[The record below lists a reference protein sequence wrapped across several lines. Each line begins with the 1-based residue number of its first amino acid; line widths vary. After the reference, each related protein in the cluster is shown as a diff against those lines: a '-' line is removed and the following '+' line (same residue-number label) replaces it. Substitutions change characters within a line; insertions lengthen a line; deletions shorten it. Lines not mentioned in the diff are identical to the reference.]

1 MDSIS
6 RPSAAI
12 KKQTGGNGDNG
23 APSDRFLRFLC
34 FLLFKICIREDT
46 FPHLCSTVNN
56 TRPNCPNL
64 PTLRAPLKRALLA
77 LALAPLCLAGGCS
90 SAESNDSSTSSVTHE
105 VSASNAPSEAAP
117 AENTADP
124 RETWFAMYI
133 EGVKVGYG
141 RTATA
146 RFVDRGNTLNRIEEE
161 VNFTVNRNG
170 QRTEEKIASIGVETL
185 AGELLRF
192 QTEINSSQDPI
203 RTKGKVQ
210 NGKMVFT
217 TSTTGK
223 SLVSSIPWP
232 GNAGGFKATEQSLAK
247 QPMQPGERRK
257 LAGLMVGFNQ
267 VADIELTATAYEP
280 TTLLDHSE
288 DLLRIDWT
296 ATLPKGNAIHSVW
309 WTNHEGELL
318 KMQLDA
324 LDQVTYRATREI
336 AVAESGPVK
345 FDLLISTTVAVD
357 RPLER
362 PQSTKRVRYRAQLA
376 SEDPSRVFASGNT
389 QRVTPVDA
397 HTAEVVVRAI
407 RPSKT
412 ALDFGPGD
420 AATISGGGGP
430 GGPGQERA
438 PADED
443 RQPNNLVQS
452 DAPRV
457 VALAKEAAG
466 ASTDPEETAVAL
478 ERFVHQYITGKNYL
492 KAFSTALEVAEAR
505 EGACTQHAVLLA
517 ALARARGIPARVAI
531 GLVYVEDRPGF
542 AFHMWNELWIG
553 DRWIPLDATRGA
565 GGIGAGYLKLADSS
579 LQGESAYSCFLP
591 VAQVIG
597 QAKIEILEAE

>member
-1 MDSIS
+1 M
-6 RPSAAI
+6 
-12 KKQTGGNGDNG
+12 
-23 APSDRFLRFLC
+23 LR
-34 FLLFKICIREDT
+34 T
-46 FPHLCSTVNN
+46 
-56 TRPNCPNL
+56 
-64 PTLRAPLKRALLA
+64 ALLVLWPA
-77 LALAPLCLAGGCS
+77 FCLLGGCS
-90 SAESNDSSTSSVTHE
+90 SAESNDLSAGSVTHE
-105 VSASNAPSEAAP
+105 SNVGPKAISESAL
-117 AENTADP
+117 AENDSDS
-124 RETWFAMYI
+124 REIWFAMYI

-161 VNFTVNRNG
+161 VNFAVNRNG
-170 QRTEEKIASIGVETL
+170 QRTEEKIASVGAETPS
-185 AGELLRF
+185 GELLRF
-192 QTEINSSQDPI
+192 QTEINSGQDPI
-203 RTKGKVQ
+203 VTKGEVRD
-210 NGKMVFT
+210 GKMVFST
-217 TSTTGK
+217 TTTGK

-267 VADIELTATAYEP
+267 LADIELTATAYEP

-324 LDQVTYRATREI
+324 LDQVTYRTTREI

-357 RPLER
+357 RPLEH
-362 PQSTKRVRYRAQLA
+362 PQSTRRARYRVRLA
-376 SEDPSRVFASGNT
+376 SEDPSHVFASGNT

-397 HTAEVVVRAI
+397 HTAEVIVRAI
-407 RPSKT
+407 RPGKT

-420 AATISGGGGP
+420 GATISGGGGP

-452 DAPRV
+452 DAPRI

-466 ASTDPEETAVAL
+466 ASADPGETAVAL

-517 ALARARGIPARVAI
+517 ALARVRGIPARVAI

-542 AFHMWNELWIG
+542 SFHMWNELWIG

-597 QAKIEILEAE
+597 KAKIEILEAE